1 MPIASR
7 RYKAP
12 VENGAVL
19 AEPPLG
25 DVPALVAANRTV
37 LAKFGAFRVAAR
49 QEVLVL
55 ARQYTVAGSQSP
67 SIIIDG
73 LDFNSPLLLSGHQPE
88 LSHPGVWAKNFA
100 LHGIAQKIGGL
111 SLNLVVDNDTLKTTA
126 LKLPT
131 WDSREPRS
139 VRLET
144 VPFDTNRVEQP
155 YEVRD
160 VEDYALFESFAERA
174 ASHWQ
179 HWGYTPMLPEVWRQ
193 VLDHPAPTIGER
205 FAVVRRAKER
215 EWGCH
220 NLELPVSHLS
230 KTVAFQQFVGQ
241 IVRDLPRFTA
251 IYNDALHQYRSAN
264 QIRSKNHPAPD
275 LEPGETP
282 FWRMTGAGRTKF
294 FATEHDIPELRP
306 RALTLT
312 LFARLF
318 LGDFFIHGI
327 GGGKYDEVTDAI
339 IRDFYGIEP
348 PLFQVLSATV
358 HLPLPTFPT
367 TVTDVLALRRR
378 ERDLHW
384 NPQRHLPKR
393 DTEFTEVQ
401 SLVNRHHLL
410 EAVAPSAPRDRQ
422 ERYRN
427 FREISDQLR
436 PRVEARLTDTRDWL
450 TRAEQEATANA
461 ALVRRDFAWVLYPEA
476 MLRPIMQQFL

>member
-7 RYKAP
+7 RYQAP
-12 VENGAVL
+12 TVNGAVL
-19 AEPPLG
+19 AEPSLG

-37 LAKFGAFRVAAR
+37 LAKFSELRLAAR
-49 QEVLVL
+49 QEVLEL
-55 ARQYTVAGSQSP
+55 ARQYTEKGSESP
-67 SIIIDG
+67 PTIVGG
-73 LDFNSPLLLSGHQPE
+73 LSGAVPLLLSGHQPE

-100 LHGIAQKIGGL
+100 LHGIAQNIGGQ
-111 SLNLVVDNDTLKTTA
+111 SLNLVVDNDTLKTTS
-126 LKLPT
+126 LKFPT
-131 WDSREPRS
+131 WDSRDPRS
-139 VRLET
+139 VHLET
-144 VPFDTNRVEQP
+144 IPFDTNRVEQP
-155 YEVRD
+155 YEVRG

-174 ASHWQ
+174 ASHWRN
-179 HWGYTPMLPEVWRQ
+179 WGYTPMLPEVWQQ
-193 VLDHPAPTIGER
+193 VLDHPAQTIGER
-205 FAVVRRAKER
+205 IAAVRRAKER

-220 NLELPVSHLS
+220 NLELPVSQLS
-230 KTVAFQQFVGQ
+230 KTVAFQQFVQQIGQ
-241 IVRDLPRFTA
+241 DLPRFTA

-264 QIRSKNHPAPD
+264 QIHSKNHPAPD

-282 FWRMTGAGRTKF
+282 FWRMTDAGRTKF
-294 FATEHDIPELRP
+294 FLTGHDIPELRP

-318 LGDFFIHGI
+318 LGDLFIHGI
-327 GGGKYDEVTDAI
+327 GGGKYDEVTDTI

-348 PLFQVLSATV
+348 PAFQVLSATV

-384 NPQRHLPKR
+384 NPQRHLAKR
-393 DTEFTEVQ
+393 DTEFAEVQ

-410 EAVAPSAPRDRQ
+410 EAVEPSEPRDRL
-422 ERYRN
+422 ERYRK

-436 PRVEARLTDTRDWL
+436 PRVEERLTDTKQWL
-450 TRAEQEATANA
+450 TRAVQEAAANA

-476 MLRPIMQQFL
+476 MLRAIMQQFL